1 MKESLKKFLGNKNT
15 VTIIGVV
22 LCIVILYVGYNIRIN
37 QKVALV
43 RVPYANQTIQPKTQI
58 TSDMI
63 SYMEVAGAFV
73 GKASYYS
80 SADSIIGKYSNY
92 NTMIA
97 EGSLFYTDLL
107 TDKANL
113 PDSAFAD
120 IPDNYTVINY
130 GVNMDSTYANS
141 MMPNDY
147 INIYFKANSDDGS
160 IMFGKF
166 LSNVKILDVKDSEGQ
181 HVFDNTDEARTPAY
195 MLFALPEDMHLLFR
209 KALYLEGQYGVQLI
223 LVPNTQELTD
233 EDSEMVS
240 SEDIQAFINSKTKMV
255 SVDEI
260 LTTTQSKVDGSDTTG
275 KKDTNTTTNNDKK
288 TTNGNQ

>member
-166 LSNVKILDVKDSEGQ
+166 LSNVKILDVKDSAGQ
-181 HVFDNTDEARTPAY
+181 HVFENTDEARTPAY

-275 KKDTNTTTNNDKK
+275 KKDTNTTNNNDKK
-288 TTNGNQ
+288 TTNSNQ